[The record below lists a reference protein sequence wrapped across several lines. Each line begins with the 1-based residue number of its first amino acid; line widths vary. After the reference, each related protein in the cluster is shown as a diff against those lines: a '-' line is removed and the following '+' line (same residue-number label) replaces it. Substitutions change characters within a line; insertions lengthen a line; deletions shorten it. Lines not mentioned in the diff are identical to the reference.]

1 MGKNR
6 HAFTDSNG
14 NLVYYS
20 NKEGKIAG
28 KDGGKILKE
37 IAKTLPRK
45 DKGYTKMEKR
55 QLALRER
62 ERNRVNNN
70 G

>member
-45 DKGYTKMEKR
+45 DKRYTK
-55 QLALRER
+55 
-62 ERNRVNNN
+62 RVIKQ
-70 G
+70 

>member
-6 HAFTDSNG
+6 HAFTNSSGD
-14 NLVYYS
+14 LVYYS
-20 NKEGKIAG
+20 NREGEIAG
-28 KDGGKILKE
+28 KSGGKYCKVIS
-37 IAKTLPRK
+37 KTLPRK
-45 DKGYTKMEKR
+45 NKPFTKMEQR
-55 QLALRER
+55 QIDLR

>member
-28 KDGGKILKE
+28 KSGGKILKE
-37 IAKTLPRK
+37 IAKTLRNK
-45 DKGYTKMEKR
+45 KRLKVEKND
-55 QLALRER
+55 AM
-62 ERNRVNNN
+62 

>member
-6 HAFTDSNG
+6 HAYTN
-14 NLVYYS
+14 NNELIYYS
-20 NKEGKIAG
+20 KKEGQVTSSSPFC
-28 KDGGKILKE
+28 KE
-37 IAKTLPRK
+37 IAKTLPK
-45 DKGYTKMEKR
+45 EDKRYTKMEQR
-55 QLALRER
+55 QIDLRER

>member
-6 HAFTDSNG
+6 HAYTNANG

-20 NKEGKIAG
+20 NKEGMVRG
-28 KDGGKILKE
+28 KSGKGLK
-37 IAKTLPRK
+37 LP
-45 DKGYTKMEKR
+45 KGEYIPFTKMEQR
-55 QLALRER
+55 QIDLRER

-70 G
+70 GENQS